1 MDWAY
6 AALPWLG
13 ALCGLALVVCLGLWW
28 PLRFDVSGRARGEAD
43 GSWVLAAG
51 CSLAIFSVALVWA
64 KGIKPQLSFLLF
76 GKKLSFKPQWGQR
89 LSRPVPKRVK
99 DASSRAWARVDPL
112 GLGLKLLEERRHV
125 RVRYLVLELAYGFR
139 DPLLTGR
146 LVGAISALSAVLPPP
161 IEVRQSPRW
170 DFEDGWEIGLDGRA
184 VVRPW
189 LALLDI
195 AGYVVRQAIRHEREQ
210 DLRGRREPAAGR
222 AGHFEERD
230 DHRGTAA
237 GR

>member
-1 MDWAY
+1 
-6 AALPWLG
+6 LG
-13 ALCGLALVVCLGLWW
+13 ALFLLALALVVLVWW
-28 PLRFDVSGRARGEAD
+28 PLRLEISGRARGAAD
-43 GSWVLAAG
+43 GSWVVAGG
-51 CSLAIFSVALVWA
+51 CSLAAVSLALVWA
-64 KGIKPQLSFLLF
+64 RGVPLQLSFHLF
-76 GKKLSFKPQWGQR
+76 GKKLTFKPQLGRR
-89 LSRPVPKRVK
+89 LSRPVPKRIK
-99 DASSRAWARVDPL
+99 EASGRAWARVDPV
-112 GLGLKLLEERRHV
+112 GLALKLLEERRHL
-125 RVRYLVLELAYGFR
+125 RLRYLVLELAYGFR

-146 LVGAISALSAVLPPP
+146 LVGALSVLSAVLPPP
-161 IEVRQSPRW
+161 IEIRQAPRW

-210 DLRGRREPAAGR
+210 DRRGRGEPAAGR

-230 DHRGTAA
+230 DHRGAPA